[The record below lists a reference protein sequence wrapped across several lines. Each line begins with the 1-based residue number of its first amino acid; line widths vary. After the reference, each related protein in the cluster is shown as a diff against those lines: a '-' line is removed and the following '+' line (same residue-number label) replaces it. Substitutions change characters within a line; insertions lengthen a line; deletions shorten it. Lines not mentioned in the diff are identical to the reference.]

1 MDHPRTEQVRPD
13 ARLDSCKEKNAAVAW
28 PLPVDR
34 RLDELVELAREAGE
48 RTTRKE
54 LAAAIILATPAEP
67 DALSEML
74 RRYRRAY
81 ARDALIGPVDETNV
95 ISIRRHKPGPRPR
108 ATALE

>member
-54 LAAAIILATPAEP
+54 LAAAIILAAPAEP

-74 RRYRRAY
+74 RTYRRAH
-81 ARDALIGPVDETNV
+81 ARDALIGPVDDVNV
-95 ISIRRHKPGPRPR
+95 ISIHRHKPGPRPR
-108 ATALE
+108 ATASE